1 MPYSLECLN
10 QTLFESLL
18 SLAAASSA
26 QLIFGL
32 NIHPATGKPSPPQ
45 GPWDPSSARF
55 LLAAAKAAGSAIGYV
70 ELGESDLQHR
80 LYARVAVGASLP
92 ARPLPLRRQSR
103 PKYAAP

>member
-1 MPYSLECLN
+1 VPYSLECLN

-18 SLAAASSA
+18 ALAAASSA

-45 GPWDPSSARF
+45 GPWDPSNARF

-70 ELGESDLQHR
+70 ELGEWDLR
-80 LYARVAVGASLP
+80 DTGSTRA
-92 ARPLPLRRQSR
+92 
-103 PKYAAP
+103 